1 MRKVFYPV
9 IMFLLQ
15 CVLLTGCNYNKKTV
29 CENTIFEGWLGE
41 KYDEETQTM
50 VQEIKDDRF
59 LLVCPIESEKLVLP
73 STFSNYGMITGVGD
87 HSFCND
93 NTIVSLVIPDGYWY
107 VGMGAFENCANL
119 KSVTLGKDVSLITEL
134 AFANCPNLC
143 EFIIPEGN
151 EHFYTSEGCLLKK
164 DTDTLLI
171 SNGTIPLCT
180 KIIGPSVFVANENIR
195 EMFVPEG
202 VIQISPLAFNES
214 SLSSIT
220 LPESLLSL
228 GWSAFQGCDAL
239 KELYIPDNVTEVG
252 EKLFSMCEQGITVY
266 CEAESKPDG
275 WSDDWLVGSENVTV
289 IWGYTPE
296 E

>member
-1 MRKVFYPV
+1 MKNRLCSL
-9 IMFLLQ
+9 I
-15 CVLLTGCNYNKKTV
+15 VLLVIFSLLSGCVHTPNSMSESN
-29 CENTIFEGWLGE
+29 IAEGLLGE
-41 KYDEETQTM
+41 KYDKETQIM
-50 VQEIKDDRF
+50 VQSAGDNLF

-93 NTIVSLVIPDGYWY
+93 NTFVSLVIPDGYWY

-119 KSVTLGKDVSLITEL
+119 ESVTLGKDVSLITEL

-143 EFIIPEGN
+143 EFIIPEEN
-151 EHFYTSEGCLLKK
+151 EYFYTSEGCLLKK

-180 KIIGPSVFVANENIR
+180 KIIGPSVFIANENIR
-195 EMFVPEG
+195 EMVVPDG
-202 VIQISPLAFNES
+202 VIEISPLAFNHS

-220 LPESLLSL
+220 LPESLISL

-239 KELYIPDNVTEVG
+239 KELYIPNNVTEIG
-252 EKLFSMCEQGITVY
+252 EKLFSMCKQDITVY

-275 WSDDWLVGSENVTV
+275 WSDDWLAGSENVTV